1 MIAMAL
7 ASTASSSLRPRRSET
22 PAQPC
27 CARCKVQGSCLLDTR
42 VQAALQG
49 RHSHSAALLCRHINK
64 PPRLNLSGNSG
75 IFNRS
80 ASSREPQESDAGVS
94 IQLISNA
101 LAVEAGT
108 LRRGQVCHVRC
119 CCLLAQPAPFCD
131 VSSRPAAGTDVV
143 TVAEAEPA

>member
-1 MIAMAL
+1 ML
-7 ASTASSSLRPRRSET
+7 LTSTASSSLCPHPRRSNT

-27 CARCKVQGSCLLDTR
+27 CAQCKVHSGCLLDKQHCKGAVFTLR
-42 VQAALQG
+42 
-49 RHSHSAALLCRHINK
+49 LLSRHINK

-80 ASSREPQESDAGVS
+80 ASSREPRESEAGVS

-108 LRRGQVCHVRC
+108 LRRGQVCHIGSC
-119 CCLLAQPAPFCD
+119 CWPAQPGPFCD
-131 VSSRPAAGTDVV
+131 GGSRPTAGTDLVI
-143 TVAEAEPA
+143 VAVAEPA

>member
-1 MIAMAL
+1 M
-7 ASTASSSLRPRRSET
+7 T

-27 CARCKVQGSCLLDTR
+27 CAQCRGHSSCLPDIR
-42 VQAALQG
+42 VQVAPQG
-49 RHSHSAALLCRHINK
+49 CRSHSAALLCRHINK

-80 ASSREPQESDAGVS
+80 ASSREPRESEAGVS

-108 LRRGQVCHVRC
+108 LRRGQVCHSSC
-119 CCLLAQPAPFCD
+119 CCLPALQPRSVMQAAAQPQAQIW
-131 VSSRPAAGTDVV
+131 SLWQS
-143 TVAEAEPA
+143 